1 MIKGITPGTGDEQR
15 DKSREVNEG
24 HLAVAL
30 ADQTAAMDDKE
41 RHRHGYDKRNEG
53 EACGQASHEQDGAED
68 LRKDH
73 EVKAHG
79 RTDPERIRERGC
91 FVGHALHFAPAVQQK
106 HGQSEPDPQ
115 DQQSDILEPLT
126 TTPGDPLRVR
136 FDHGL
141 ESIRPVLE
149 QRRK

>member
-24 HLAVAL
+24 HLAIAL
-30 ADQTAAMDDKE
+30 ADQTSAMDDKE
-41 RHRHGYDKRNEG
+41 RHRHGHDERDKG
-53 EACGQASHEQDGAED
+53 EARSQAGHEQDGAED
-68 LRKDH
+68 LREDH
-73 EVKAHG
+73 EVEAHG

-106 HGQSEPDPQ
+106 HGQSEPGPE
-115 DQQSDILEPLT
+115 DQQSDILQPLT
-126 TTPGDPLRVR
+126 TGPSDPLRVR
-136 FDHGL
+136 FNHGAK
-141 ESIRPVLE
+141 SIRPVLE

>member
-1 MIKGITPGTGDEQR
+1 MIKGIPPGPRNEQR

-24 HLAVAL
+24 HLAIAL
-30 ADQTAAMDDKE
+30 TDQTSAMDDKE
-41 RHRHGYDKRNEG
+41 RHRHGHDERNEG
-53 EACGQASHEQDGAED
+53 EARSQAGHEQDGAED

-73 EVKAHG
+73 EVEAHG
-79 RTDPERIRERGC
+79 RTDPERIRERGR
-91 FVGHALHFAPAVQQK
+91 FVGHALHLAPAVQQK

-126 TTPGDPLRVR
+126 TGSGDPLRVR